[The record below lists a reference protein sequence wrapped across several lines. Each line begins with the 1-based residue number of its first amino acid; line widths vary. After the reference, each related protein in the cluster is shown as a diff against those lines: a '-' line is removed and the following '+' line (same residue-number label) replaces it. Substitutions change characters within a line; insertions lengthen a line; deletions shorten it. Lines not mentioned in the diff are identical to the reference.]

1 MLDFFWFK
9 RTEVTDSTG
18 RRVARM
24 DAVNMGGNIPT
35 HKQIRFHLFIGSAP
49 ANDADIKGATR

>member
-24 DAVNMGGNIPT
+24 DAVNMGGNIPA
-35 HKQIRFHLFIGSAP
+35 HKQIRFHLFIGIAP